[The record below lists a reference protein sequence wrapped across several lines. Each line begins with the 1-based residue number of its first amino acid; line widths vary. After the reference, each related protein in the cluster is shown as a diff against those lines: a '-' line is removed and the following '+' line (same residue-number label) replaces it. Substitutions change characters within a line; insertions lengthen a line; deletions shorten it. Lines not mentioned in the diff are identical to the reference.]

1 MPFIIFTAAIS
12 LSFFIFNKM
21 KQFRAGILSLFL
33 FFHSSAQVSFKTIV
47 PQHPIAPGES
57 FQVQYIIEN
66 AEKISDF
73 LPPSFQGFRVVSG
86 PHMYS
91 GDGPVAQKNLVI
103 TLAAIRE
110 GNFKIPGASCLADG
124 KLEKS
129 NEVVIRVISAKE
141 MDETSYFLKQGED
154 PFQKIREN
162 LFLKLSIDKSTC
174 FVGEPL
180 VATFKLYSRLQS
192 KSNIIKNP
200 GFYGFSV
207 YDMVNVNDHA
217 QAEEKLNGNWFDVH
231 TVLKVQL
238 YPLQS
243 GIFTIDPMELANEI
257 EFSRSI
263 VNKKTE
269 QEVTENMYGIKADN
283 DKNKN
288 AEVYKVNIKTN
299 PVTVK
304 VRPLPVKNVADTFA
318 GAVGNFS
325 ITASLEKDSISR
337 NEEDSLIITI
347 SGAGNFQRVGSP
359 IITWPK
365 DLEFF
370 QPSITDTLN
379 KQQVPLTGER
389 RFRYIFLG
397 NRAGRYTIP
406 PVSFSFFD
414 LNTKSY
420 RTVLSKAL
428 KVFVKEKIKKEQPP
442 VIPDSL
448 DQGRQLGWWWIGG
461 SLASLVI
468 IIFVLIR
475 RRQAVVDRYEEL
487 KKLEVPPRLPPTIEA
502 ILTPATLSLNKE
514 NRIFYREL
522 DRSIW
527 NYFRDRLPDSNINLS
542 KQALAAILD
551 KKGVKM
557 EFINKLITIIHQC
570 ETGVYANAEMNVN
583 KPELL
588 ENATA
593 ILASIDK
600 TIVS

>member
-1 MPFIIFTAAIS
+1 
-12 LSFFIFNKM
+12 
-21 KQFRAGILSLFL
+21 
-33 FFHSSAQVSFKTIV
+33 
-47 PQHPIAPGES
+47 
-57 FQVQYIIEN
+57 
-66 AEKISDF
+66 
-73 LPPSFQGFRVVSG
+73 
-86 PHMYS
+86 
-91 GDGPVAQKNLVI
+91 
-103 TLAAIRE
+103 
-110 GNFKIPGASCLADG
+110 
-124 KLEKS
+124 LEKS
-129 NEVVIRVISAKE
+129 NDVVIRVISAKE

-154 PFQKIREN
+154 PFQKIRQN

-207 YDMVNVNDHA
+207 YDMVNVNDHS

-304 VRPLPVKNVADTFA
+304 VRPLPFKNVADTFA

-359 IITWPK
+359 IIAWPK

-406 PVSFSFFD
+406 PVSFSFFN

-420 RTVLSKAL
+420 KTVLSKAL
-428 KVFVKEKIKKEQPP
+428 TVFVKEKIKKEQPS
-442 VIPDSL
+442 VIPVSL
-448 DQGRQLGWWWIGG
+448 DQGRELRWWWIAG

-475 RRQAVVDRYEEL
+475 RRQTIADRYEEL
-487 KKLEVPPRLPPTIEA
+487 KKLEVPTSLPPTIEA

-551 KKGVKM
+551 RKGVKM
-557 EFINKLITIIHQC
+557 EIINKLITIIHQC

-583 KPELL
+583 KPEFL
-588 ENATA
+588 ERATA

-600 TIVS
+600 TMVS

>member
-21 KQFRAGILSLFL
+21 KQFRAGILSVFL
-33 FFHSSAQVSFKTIV
+33 FFHANAQVSFKTIV

-57 FQVQYIIEN
+57 FQVQYIVEN
-66 AEKISDF
+66 AEKVSDF
-73 LPPSFQGFRVVSG
+73 LPPPFQGFRVVSG

-124 KLEKS
+124 KLAKS

-154 PFQKIREN
+154 PFQKIRQN

-304 VRPLPVKNVADTFA
+304 VRPLPFKNVADTFA

-347 SGAGNFQRVGSP
+347 RGAGNFQRVGSP
-359 IITWPK
+359 IIAWPK

-406 PVSFSFFD
+406 PVSFSFFN

-420 RTVLSKAL
+420 KTVLSKPL
-428 KVFVKEKIKKEQPP
+428 TVFVKEKIKKEQPS
-442 VIPDSL
+442 VIPVSL
-448 DQGRQLGWWWIGG
+448 DQGRELRWWWIAG

-475 RRQAVVDRYEEL
+475 RRQTIADRYEEL
-487 KKLEVPPRLPPTIEA
+487 KKLEVPTSLPPTIEA

-557 EFINKLITIIHQC
+557 ELINKLITIIHQC

-583 KPELL
+583 KPEFL
-588 ENATA
+588 ERATA

-600 TIVS
+600 TMVS